1 MNRPSYGG
9 TVLQRYAQ
17 IFHRPIRIKRQI
29 IIVNIKLT
37 NSGFKFDEYAGN
49 QAKLSLK
56 TVVKRKQLTPFL
68 TPFTFLTC
76 SYQRGETR
84 VFEKCGVVLCLPM
97 TTVLK
102 FPILPYSLPISL
114 LFGPKWL
121 RSLS

>member
-17 IFHRPIRIKRQI
+17 IFHRPIRIKRQRI
-29 IIVNIKLT
+29 INIKL
-37 NSGFKFDEYAGN
+37 NNGGFTFDEYAGN

-76 SYQRGETR
+76 SYQRGEIR
-84 VFEKCGVVLCLPM
+84 VFEKCGVLCLLM
-97 TTVLK
+97 TTALK